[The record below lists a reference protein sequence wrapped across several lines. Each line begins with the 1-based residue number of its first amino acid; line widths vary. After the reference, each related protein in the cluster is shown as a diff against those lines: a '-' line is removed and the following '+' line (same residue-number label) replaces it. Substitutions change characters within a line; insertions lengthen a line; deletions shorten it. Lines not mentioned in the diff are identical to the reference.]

1 MAVPLTWISYIGE
14 RVFLLSVSV
23 LGWYNILAMSILR
36 IGYIFQLCDR
46 FTFALDSFCYRFARF
61 VIPCP
66 RMGGGKQAKVQFLS
80 AMYLEWAECTGKFR
94 SWIAHSL
101 SDVDIVRQLQ
111 AYNIL
116 PLPPDSPFVKDGN
129 YSSDNDHN
137 NGRSST
143 IRYAPL
149 CL

>member
-1 MAVPLTWISYIGE
+1 VTGLPLPLIHFAIVLPTLLFHVP
-14 RVFLLSVSV
+14 
-23 LGWYNILAMSILR
+23 GW
-36 IGYIFQLCDR
+36 
-46 FTFALDSFCYRFARF
+46 
-61 VIPCP
+61 
-66 RMGGGKQAKVQFLS
+66 GGGKEAKVQFLS